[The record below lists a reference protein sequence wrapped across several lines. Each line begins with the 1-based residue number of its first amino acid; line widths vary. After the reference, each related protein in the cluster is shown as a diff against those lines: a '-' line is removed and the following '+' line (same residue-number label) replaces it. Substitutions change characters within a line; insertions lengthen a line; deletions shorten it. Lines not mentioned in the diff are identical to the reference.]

1 MNIIVLKKVP
11 PALKDILTT
20 SCPKQ
25 CDVIN
30 GAVIINMML
39 SYLRLNIQM
48 VTKSLGY
55 IWFQIRA

>member
-11 PALKDILTT
+11 PALKDTFTT
-20 SCPKQ
+20 SYPKQ

-39 SYLRLNIQM
+39 SYQRLNIQM
-48 VTKSLGY
+48 VTKV
-55 IWFQIRA
+55 